1 MSVQTLSRKP
11 ESCETMRQVISVL
24 ETRYLS
30 SQATCGRISE
40 WKISRWTREAEQP
53 AAQRRRTQM
62 VSRLVEQEDVGSD
75 EHGSGELKLHLP
87 SSGERSDRVR
97 LLLVDETGL
106 SEGFGDLRL
115 LDLGEFRV
123 CVED

>member
-1 MSVQTLSRKP
+1 
-11 ESCETMRQVISVL
+11 
-24 ETRYLS
+24 
-30 SQATCGRISE
+30 
-40 WKISRWTREAEQP
+40 
-53 AAQRRRTQM
+53 M